1 MQRRTCTETCC
12 GCYDEVVCPARV
24 LPVPR
29 AFSPISPFGS
39 VGLPRPPSAVFFF
52 SSQVIYCSVR
62 TYARSVDCPPVVSF
76 DDLRFL
82 EAGWSSDSGV
92 FRDVFLGQNAIV
104 RQESSYYYHSWQFC
118 RRCDPVCGSMFHQ
131 VSDDGPRPRVSVCT
145 ALTRS
150 MLRPLA
156 VYIRTLSTAARI
168 DRRIGRARDIRIFR
182 DAGTTR
188 QGREETSYRG
198 SEGPAAKVRQRRSGS
213 VYRRRFPWIARLY
226 AHNAHDATHNV
237 VARTAEPAVWVPRQG
252 AFCRRQRCQG

>member
-24 LPVPR
+24 LLPDPR

-76 DDLRFL
+76 DDLRFSKL
-82 EAGWSSDSGV
+82 DGPQIRGSSETYSWARTLSYGRNRRIITIPGSFAV
-92 FRDVFLGQNAIV
+92 DVTPFAV
-104 RQESSYYYHSWQFC
+104 RCSIKS
-118 RRCDPVCGSMFHQ
+118 R
-131 VSDDGPRPRVSVCT
+131 DDGPRPRVSVCT

-150 MLRPLA
+150 ILRPLA

-182 DAGTTR
+182 DAETTR

-198 SEGPAAKVRQRRSGS
+198 SEGPAAKVRQC
-213 VYRRRFPWIARLY
+213 L
-226 AHNAHDATHNV
+226 
-237 VARTAEPAVWVPRQG
+237 
-252 AFCRRQRCQG
+252 